1 MTCVVYTCHNVIP
14 LATGEELRGTID
26 LKVFLHQLRWL
37 KLLGVQFITMKHL
50 LAWFEGKKTIPKRAA
65 VLTFDDALASI
76 SENLFAHLHQ
86 QATPITVFVIAGLV
100 GRESRFS
107 KHASGQLRRH
117 LDFDQLR
124 SLLQTGLVEIGAHGY
139 SHRDLTR
146 LDDNELWQELRPAKD
161 HLEESLNMEVPYFSY
176 PWGAATQAVVQKVK
190 EAGYKLAFTTR
201 KKKLV
206 STDIDPFRLPR
217 VNWGRRSTLV
227 QLYKYYLI
235 PWFRKAGEDGDGGQ
249 GVRRAEDKKSRR

>member
-1 MTCVVYTCHNVIP
+1 MSCVVYTCHNVIP

-37 KLLGVQFITMKHL
+37 KLLGVQFITMKHF
-50 LAWFEGKKTIPKRAA
+50 LAWFEGKQTIPKRAA

-100 GRESRFS
+100 GRESRYS
-107 KHASGQLRRH
+107 KRSSGQLRRH

-124 SLLQTGLVEIGAHGY
+124 SLIGTGLVEIGAHGY
-139 SHRDLTR
+139 SHRNLTR

-235 PWFRKAGEDGDGGQ
+235 PWFRA
-249 GVRRAEDKKSRR
+249 AA